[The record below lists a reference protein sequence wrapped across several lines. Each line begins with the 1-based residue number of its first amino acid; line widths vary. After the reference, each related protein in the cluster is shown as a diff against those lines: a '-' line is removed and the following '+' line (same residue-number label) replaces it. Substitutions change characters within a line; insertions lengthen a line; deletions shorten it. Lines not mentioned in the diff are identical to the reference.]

1 MYQGKTILICFYT
14 INGKFPIILPQKNI
28 WEEKYSE
35 IIMQYVDYFILILLC
50 EQFVDTVTL
59 FHFKFMEELG

>member
-1 MYQGKTILICFYT
+1 MSGEDHINMFLYYQWKIPHYFTP
-14 INGKFPIILPQKNI
+14 KKI